1 MKRNARR
8 SFRKILFLHAARA
21 ILRVY
26 KEAKNRWYIDRMNFK
41 SLSDDLLHERT
52 LSAASDEKQATL
64 RLLEFLEEVDGRRLY
79 SARGFSSLWEYVHI
93 SLGYSESQAS
103 ERVSAMRLMRKVPEV
118 KELLSENKLT
128 LTSTAKLASF
138 VRREN
143 CSVERTSELLDRI
156 AEKSVKEVE
165 RVLSSEQTVP
175 APKPDVFKAQ
185 GLENTRVSFDA
196 DSEFLSLYEELKNL
210 QGQPK
215 WEMNERLKDAMKVV
229 LKKKKR
235 EVFGM
240 KSAEPEEKDAP
251 EGVHFSDSSGAKP
264 LPKESKNISGASN
277 SHGTTRSP
285 DQSHPVLRAKKVT
298 VQQGVT
304 TDRRYFSAFVKH
316 AVRKRSGNQCEY
328 VDLETKRRCTS
339 RFGLH
344 FDHITPFAK
353 GGASILENCRHL
365 CANHNL
371 FAAVQAFGEEKMAR
385 HSFR

>member
-1 MKRNARR
+1 
-8 SFRKILFLHAARA
+8 
-21 ILRVY
+21 
-26 KEAKNRWYIDRMNFK
+26 MNYK

-93 SLGYSESQAS
+93 ALGYSESQAS
-103 ERVSAMRLMRKVPEV
+103 ERVSAMRLMRSVPEV

-143 CSVERTSELLDRI
+143 CSVEKTNELLDRI

-165 RVLSSEQTVP
+165 RVLSSEQTVSS
-175 APKPDVFKAQ
+175 PKPDVFKPQ
-185 GLENTRVSFDA
+185 GMESTRISFDA
-196 DSEFLSLYEELKNL
+196 DPEFLALYEELKNL

-235 EVFGM
+235 EVFV
-240 KSAEPEEKDAP
+240 KNAPAPKDTSFSPPSRFDSANDEPE
-251 EGVHFSDSSGAKP
+251 
-264 LPKESKNISGASN
+264 AS
-277 SHGTTRSP
+277 SP
-285 DQSHPVLRAKKVT
+285 DQSPPVLRAKKVT
-298 VQQGVT
+298 VQQSGGSFSE
-304 TDRRYFSAFVKH
+304 DFKKRNEPLNRRYFSAFVKH
-316 AVRKRSGNQCEY
+316 AVQRRSGNQCEY

-353 GGASILENCRHL
+353 GGESTLTNCRQL
-365 CANHNL
+365 CANHNR
-371 FAAVQAFGEEKMAR
+371 FVAAKEFGEEKMAR
-385 HSFR
+385 FS

>member
-1 MKRNARR
+1 
-8 SFRKILFLHAARA
+8 
-21 ILRVY
+21 
-26 KEAKNRWYIDRMNFK
+26 MNFK
-41 SLSDDLLHERT
+41 SLSDETLHERT

-79 SARGFSSLWEYVHI
+79 SARGFSSLWEYVHVA
-93 SLGYSESQAS
+93 LGYSESQAS

-118 KELLSENKLT
+118 KELLSGNKLT

-175 APKPDVFKAQ
+175 APKPDVFKPQ
-185 GLENTRVSFDA
+185 GLESTRVSFDA
-196 DSEFLSLYEELKNL
+196 DPEFLALYEELKNL

-215 WEMNERLKDAMKVV
+215 WEMNERLKDAMKAV

-235 EVFGM
+235 EVSGM
-240 KSAEPEEKDAP
+240 KSPKLEEKDSSP
-251 EGVHFSDSSGAKP
+251 EGVSFSDSFGTKP
-264 LPKESKNISGASN
+264 LHEESKNTSEVFN
-277 SHGTTRSP
+277 SHTIATAP
-285 DQSHPVLRAKKVT
+285 DRPSPVLRAKKVT
-298 VQQGVT
+298 VQQAVT

-328 VDLETKRRCTS
+328 IDSETNRRCTS

-353 GGASILENCRHL
+353 GGASTLENCRHL

-371 FAAVQAFGEEKMAR
+371 FAAAREFGHEKVNSYLRSGA
-385 HSFR
+385 S